1 MDDHLARVAEAVRDA
16 TLNKAWQIGNSGPL
30 RSAVDLQAVIASVP
44 RAETVA
50 AQVAVPD
57 GWKVVPVEPSIAAC
71 IIGSNAAG
79 GAIDGRQ
86 CAVVYR
92 AMLAAAPEAT
102 EPVLDHPA
110 SIGGTTFG
118 VGIPVRT
125 LVAAA
130 QRRYEVEQTPAS
142 LADRQ
147 ALIDALRHPVVDA
160 ELTTLREQNAALEQD
175 AARYHALR
183 AELIRADGPV
193 DERGEIEKAI
203 KEVMRKAYAERGD
216 PMPTAAEFD
225 TAIDISITSAEGGAA

>member
-1 MDDHLARVAEAVRDA
+1 MTDHLNRMAEAPQTNQPAAPGAIIKQFGYQPLFNAISAA
-16 TLNKAWQIGNSGPL
+16 TEWMEGRRVGIS
-30 RSAVDLQAVIASVP
+30 
-44 RAETVA
+44 VA
-50 AQVAVPD
+50 AFEA
-57 GWKVVPVEPSIAAC
+57 SL
-71 IIGSNAAG
+71 
-79 GAIDGRQ
+79 
-86 CAVVYR
+86 
-92 AMLAAAPEAT
+92 LAAAPEAT

-130 QRRYEVEQTPAS
+130 QRRYEAEQTPAS
-142 LADRQ
+142 QAERQ
-147 ALIDALRHPVVDA
+147 ALIDALRRPVVDVEIA
-160 ELTTLREQNAALEQD
+160 TLRGQNAALEQD

-183 AELIRADGPV
+183 AELIRAAGPV

-225 TAIDISITSAEGGAA
+225 TAIDISIASAEGGAA